1 MKTIINLF
9 SSIIIF
15 ILTSIVYSIPA
26 GGSLHHN
33 IGAWDLC
40 VDENYGDIVLSHDKK
55 QILNHSCAR
64 WGLNSNLSSFEKLK
78 DISIE
83 SVPLK
88 DNLGTG
94 IKVIVLGKNDSTTI
108 LQNYYLYYDKDYI
121 LTDFTVNSRNGL
133 ELNYMAPIFMESP
146 ITMPEP
152 TANNVLFVPYDNDAW
167 VRYSVTPFG
176 SVPPESYEVSAL
188 FNSNSREGIVIG
200 SVEHDTWKTGIKI
213 DSKNENSIDS
223 LIVYGGAA
231 STLTRDVRPHGA
243 LRGKT
248 IKSPKILIGW
258 FDDWRDGME
267 TFADVC
273 NILAPNLCVSMEK
286 PFGWN
291 SWGKLQTNINFDNAS
306 QTSSFFSE
314 HLQPHSFADSESS
327 VYVGLD
333 SFWDFGFNES
343 QRKEFADLCHTRGQ
357 KAGIYY
363 CPFTD
368 WAKDG
373 EANVV
378 EVLQHKY
385 KDCYLYHNGEIL
397 NFDGAYALD
406 PTHPAVK
413 HRIKE
418 QIEKFIEWGY
428 DFVKIDFM
436 AHGAYEADSHY
447 DPSVMTGVQAY
458 NHGMAFIDSIV
469 NDKLWINL
477 SIAPLFPANYAHSRR
492 IGCDAWADI
501 KNTEYTLNALTYG
514 WWLDRIYHYNDA
526 DHIVM
531 EGVTE
536 GENRARFTSS
546 AITGLFFLGDDL
558 SDTAADE
565 TKERVKKIATNRDIN
580 DMARKCKSFRP
591 VEHGIED
598 HAADMF
604 YYTLDDT
611 MYLAI
616 FNFSESPVSKEL
628 KFTRLGLPESQEF
641 AAEELWNHLPLNIHS
656 GSQLDI
662 PAKDV
667 KVLRIDLKKRI

>member
-1 MKTIINLF
+1 MKTLLNLF
-9 SSIIIF
+9 LGTIISIII
-15 ILTSIVYSIPA
+15 SIVYSIPA
-26 GGSLHHN
+26 DGSLLHHSV
-33 IGAWDLC
+33 GAWDLC
-40 VDENYGDIVLSHDKK
+40 VDENYGDIVLAHNEK
-55 QILNHSCAR
+55 QILNHSCAH
-64 WGLNSNLSSFEKLK
+64 WGLDSNLSSFEKLD

-88 DNLGTG
+88 DNIGTG
-94 IKVIVLGKNDSTTI
+94 INVIVLGKNDSTTI
-108 LQNYYLYYDKDYI
+108 LQNYYLYDDKDYI
-121 LTDFTVNSRNGL
+121 ITDFTVNSCNGV

-146 ITMPEP
+146 IKMSES
-152 TANNVLFVPYDNDAW
+152 TANNFLFVPYDNDAW
-167 VRYSVTPFG
+167 VRYRVTPFG
-176 SVPPESYEVSAL
+176 STPPESYEVSAL
-188 FNSNSREGIVIG
+188 FNSITREGIVIG

-213 DSKNENSIDS
+213 DSKNENSIES
-223 LIVYGGAA
+223 LIVYGGAT

-243 LRGKT
+243 LRGKSV
-248 IKSPKILIGW
+248 KSPKILIGY

-273 NILAPNLCVSMEK
+273 NILAPNRCISGDK

-306 QTSSFFSE
+306 QTSTFFNE
-314 HLQPHSFADSESS
+314 HLQPHSFADSEES
-327 VYVGLD
+327 VYIGLD

-343 QRKEFADLCHTRGQ
+343 QRKEFADLCHARGQ

-368 WAKDG
+368 WAKDA

-378 EVLQHKY
+378 EALEYQY

-413 HRIKE
+413 HRIKQ
-418 QIEKFIEWGY
+418 QIDKFIEWGY

-447 DPSVMTGVQAY
+447 EPNIMTGVQAY
-458 NHGMAFIDSIV
+458 NNGMAFIDSII

-514 WWLDRIYHYNDA
+514 WWLDKLYHYNDA

-558 SDTAADE
+558 SDTATDE
-565 TKERVKKIATNRDIN
+565 TKERVKKIATNKDIN

-591 VEHGIED
+591 VEHGIGD

-604 YYTLDDT
+604 YYTFEDT

-616 FNFSESPVSKEL
+616 FNFSESTTSKEL
-628 KFTRLGLPESQEF
+628 NLPRLGLSETKMYN
-641 AAEELWNHLPLNIHS
+641 ADELWEHIPLTLHS
-656 GSQLDI
+656 GYQLDI

-667 KVLRIDLKKRI
+667 KVLRIDLKN